1 MTALTDEATAL
12 VGLRS
17 KPTQLGGVTLCAQ
30 ALAPPGFFCAP
41 QRQIGCWTLRSL
53 RSSCRIASDLVT
65 SGHVF
70 RQPAVEAFIP
80 FGRLS
85 PLTVD

>member
-17 KPTQLGGVTLCAQ
+17 KPTQLGGGDPLCASS
-30 ALAPPGFFCAP
+30 CAASAFSARP
-41 QRQIGCWTLRSL
+41 NAISVWTLKTLRSL
-53 RSSCRIASDLVT
+53 CRIASDLVT
-65 SGHVF
+65 SGHMF
-70 RQPAVEAFIP
+70 RHPTVEAFIP

-85 PLTVD
+85 PRTVH